1 MDIAKKLNLSVHYVQ
16 QQRAK
21 FVLTTVTNVEL
32 VAAHLVLTTENIQPV
47 TAASNIL
54 FLVSETTKRP
64 FLFRVRVLMSKIMT
78 THPYLYEMGVIL
90 R

>member
-21 FVLTTVTNVEL
+21 FVSLTTVTNVEL
-32 VAAHLVLTTENIQPV
+32 VAAHLVLTTKKFLLV
-47 TAASNIL
+47 TASSVL
-54 FLVSETTKRP
+54 FLISETTKRP